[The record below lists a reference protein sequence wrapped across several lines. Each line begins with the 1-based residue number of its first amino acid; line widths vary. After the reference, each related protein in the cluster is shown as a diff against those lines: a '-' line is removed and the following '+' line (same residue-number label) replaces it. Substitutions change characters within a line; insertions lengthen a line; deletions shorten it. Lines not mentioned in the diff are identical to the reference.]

1 MNDLSKGFEIN
12 TDFVENEPPEK
23 SSIKKEIIDGLSAVA
38 SALIIVVILFGFVFR
53 IAVISGD
60 SMKNTLFDK
69 EIVIIT
75 NFNYT
80 PKYGDIVVISRNA
93 ENTPES
99 AQRDNGPIIKRVIA
113 TENQE
118 VDIDFEKGIVYVDKV
133 ALVEDY
139 ISTPT
144 HRQDDIEFPV
154 TVPKG
159 CVFVLGDNREVS
171 LDSRDSRIGKN
182 GMVDTRYILG
192 EAVLRVFPFNKFGG
206 LKLNG

>member
-1 MNDLSKGFEIN
+1 MNDLSKGFKID
-12 TDFVENEPPEK
+12 TDFVKNEPPEK
-23 SSIKKEIIDGLSAVA
+23 TSIKKEFIEGLSAVA

-53 IAVISGD
+53 VAVISGD
-60 SMKNTLFDK
+60 SMKNTLFEK

-75 NFNYT
+75 NINYT

-93 ENTPES
+93 ENTPAS
-99 AQRDNGPIIKRVIA
+99 QSDNGPIIKRVIA

-171 LDSRDSRIGKN
+171 LDSRSSRIGKN

-192 EAVLRVFPFNKFGG
+192 RAVLRIFPFNKIGG
-206 LKLNG
+206 LGLDE

>member
-1 MNDLSKGFEIN
+1 MNDLSKGFEID

-23 SSIKKEIIDGLSAVA
+23 TTIKKEIIDGLSAVA
-38 SALIIVVILFGFVFR
+38 SALIIVVILFGFIFR

-69 EIVIIT
+69 EIVIIS
-75 NFNYT
+75 NLNYT

-99 AQRDNGPIIKRVIA
+99 AQKDNGPIIKRVIA

>member
-1 MNDLSKGFEIN
+1 MNDLSKGFEID
-12 TDFVENEPPEK
+12 TDIVENEPPEK
-23 SSIKKEIIDGLSAVA
+23 TTIKKEIIDGLSAVA
-38 SALIIVVILFGFVFR
+38 SALIIVVILFGFIFR

-69 EIVIIT
+69 EIVIIS
-75 NFNYT
+75 NLNYT

-99 AQRDNGPIIKRVIA
+99 AQKDNGLIIKRVIA

>member
-1 MNDLSKGFEIN
+1 MNDLSKGFEID

-23 SSIKKEIIDGLSAVA
+23 TTFKREVIEGLSVIA

-60 SMKNTLFDK
+60 SMKNTLIDK
-69 EIVIIT
+69 EMVIIT
-75 NFNYT
+75 NLNYT

-171 LDSRDSRIGKN
+171 LDSRSSRIGQN

-192 EAVLRVFPFNKFGG
+192 EAVLRVFPFSKIGRLG
-206 LKLNG
+206 LDG